1 MCQSFRALRKR
12 SLVIMTHEKRDQPYL
27 CLFSTTIFRRKYKV
41 LQKNRRKRRKKTRFD
56 FSIYSSIIWKWR
68 WFFGWS
74 TYNVFTFQSSEFCLS
89 GHRVALILRPA
100 ASAASLPQ
108 TCTTMEGVEMLL
120 PSRVTC
126 LAGWSSWF
134 SPENIQKFRENT
146 CYT

>member
-1 MCQSFRALRKR
+1 MKKGINHISAFFQLLLLEENTKSCKK
-12 SLVIMTHEKRDQPYL
+12 IEEKEE
-27 CLFSTTIFRRKYKV
+27 
-41 LQKNRRKRRKKTRFD
+41 KKTRFD

-89 GHRVALILRPA
+89 GHLVALILRPA